1 MGTYADELA
10 FARDLAVRAGDVVT
24 RYFGTGVAVQ
34 MKGWA
39 DPVTVAD
46 KESEALIRAALQQ
59 RFPSDGLDGEEEGR
73 RPGSSGRLWLI
84 DPLDGTAD
92 FAGGLPIFAVV
103 LTLVDAGDPTV
114 AFLNVTYDPIRHE
127 MFYAVSGGGAFLD
140 GRSIRV
146 ARGDDLAGALVH
158 LHFSNQ
164 QKIWAASMELTRRI
178 TAVAPHA
185 RNIGSSALAQAY
197 VAAGRLDGHVKVTSG
212 AYDIVGGNL
221 LIAEAG
227 GVVTGLDGGPWRFRG
242 SLLAASA
249 TLHPKILELTRN
261 LAPSPAP

>member
-1 MGTYADELA
+1 MTTFADELA
-10 FARDLAVRAGDVVT
+10 FARDLAVRAGEVVM
-24 RYFGTGVAVQ
+24 RHFGTGFTVQ

-46 KESEALIRAALQQ
+46 RESEALIRGALQQ
-59 RFPSDGLDGEEEGR
+59 EFPNDGLDGEEEGR
-73 RPGSSGRLWLI
+73 QPGSSGRVWLI

-92 FAGGLPIFAVV
+92 FAGGLPIFGVV
-103 LTLVDAGDPTV
+103 LTLVDARDPTV
-114 AFLNVTYDPIRHE
+114 AFLNVTYDPVRRE
-127 MFYAVSGGGAFLD
+127 MFHAVKGGGAYLD
-140 GRSIRV
+140 GQPIQV
-146 ARGDDLAGALVH
+146 AGSVDLAGALVH

-164 QKIWAASMELTRRI
+164 RRVLEASIELTRRI

-185 RNIGSSALAQAY
+185 RNLGSSALAQAY
-197 VAAGRLDGHVKVTSG
+197 VATGRLDGHVKVTSG

-227 GVVTGLDGGPWRFRG
+227 GVVTDLNGGPWTFRG

-249 TLHPKILELTRN
+249 ALHPKILDLTRG
-261 LAPSPAP
+261 LSTA

>member
-1 MGTYADELA
+1 MPTFADELA
-10 FARDLAVRAGDVVT
+10 FARDLAIRAGEVVLGH
-24 RYFGTGVAVQ
+24 FGTGFAVQ

-46 KESEALIRAALQQ
+46 RESEALIRGALSR
-59 RFPSDGLDGEEEGR
+59 RFPNDGLDGEEEGR
-73 RPGSSGRLWLI
+73 RPGSSGRVWLI

-103 LTLVDAGDPTV
+103 LTLVDAADPTV
-114 AFLNVTYDPIRHE
+114 AFLNVTYDPVRRETFH
-127 MFYAVSGGGAFLD
+127 AVKGEGAYLD
-140 GRSIRV
+140 GQPIRV
-146 ARGDDLAGALVH
+146 ASSEDLAGALVH

-164 QKIWAASMELTRRI
+164 RNVWETSMELTRRV

-185 RNIGSSALAQAY
+185 RNLGSSALAQAY

-221 LIAEAG
+221 LTGEAG
-227 GVVTGLDGGPWRFRG
+227 GVVSDLNGAPWTFRG

-249 TLHPKILELTRN
+249 ALHPKLLDLTRG
-261 LAPSPAP
+261 LSPT